1 MTGVQR
7 LESEPMPAP
16 RGKPTSVRW
25 GILALLFS
33 VSFVAYLLRMNISVA
48 AKFMMPELGISE
60 IQMGWIFAAFA
71 WGYALFQFPGGI
83 FGDVVGPRRALAWIT
98 VAWVAITILTG
109 LVPGTL
115 VASAGGVLT
124 VLVVLRFLM
133 GAFQAPLFPIVGG
146 TIAAWFPAAGW
157 ALPNSLTSTGL
168 GLGAAFTPPLVA
180 WVMTTLGW
188 RESFYVAVP
197 LSLLI
202 TAVWWWYARDAP
214 QEHRG
219 VNREEIELIT
229 ADRPPS
235 IAGPEKD
242 VLRRLL
248 KNREV
253 LLLSLSY
260 LAMNYVFY
268 IFFSWFYIY
277 LVDVR
282 GFGILEGGFFASLP
296 FIVGS
301 LAAGVG
307 GWVCDALCR
316 RIGPRW
322 GCRLPA
328 VVGLVLVAGFLFA
341 GALATNGYLA
351 VGFLSMCFAA
361 TQFTEGAYWSGMTYV
376 AGQHTTAAC
385 GVLNTGGNLAG
396 AIASPLVPIVAHHF
410 GWLSALATGSVFA
423 LLAAVLWFWIT
434 VDRPLA
440 ESPAG

>member
-1 MTGVQR
+1 
-7 LESEPMPAP
+7 
-16 RGKPTSVRW
+16 
-25 GILALLFS
+25 
-33 VSFVAYLLRMNISVA
+33 
-48 AKFMMPELGISE
+48 
-60 IQMGWIFAAFA
+60 MGWIFAAFA
-71 WGYALFQFPGGI
+71 WGYAIFQFPGGV
-83 FGDVVGPRRALAWIT
+83 FGDVVGPRRAMTWIT
-98 VAWVAITILTG
+98 LAWVAITVSTG
-109 LVPGTL
+109 VLPGNVLSSTWGVLVLL
-115 VASAGGVLT
+115 VA
-124 VLVVLRFLM
+124 LRFLM
-133 GAFQAPLFPIVGG
+133 GAFQAPLFPVVGG
-146 TIAAWFPAAGW
+146 TIANWFPVSGW

-188 RESFYVAVP
+188 RESFTIAVP

-202 TAVWWWYARDAP
+202 TALWWWYSRDTPAQHAR
-214 QEHRG
+214 
-219 VNREEIELIT
+219 VNQEEIGLIT
-229 ADRPPS
+229 AGRPPS
-235 IAGPEKD
+235 IAGSEKD

-282 GFGILEGGFFASLP
+282 GFGILEGGLFASLP

-328 VVGLVLVAGFLFA
+328 VVGLLSVAGFLLL
-341 GALATNGYLA
+341 GAMATNGYLA
-351 VGFLSMCFAA
+351 VAFLSLCFAG
-361 TQFTEGAYWSGMTYV
+361 TQFTEGAYWSGTTFV
-376 AGQHTTAAC
+376 AGEHTAAAC

-423 LLAAVLWFWIT
+423 LLAAALWFWIT

-440 ESPAG
+440 EVPAA

>member
-1 MTGVQR
+1 
-7 LESEPMPAP
+7 MPP
-16 RGKPTSVRW
+16 RDPRPTSVRW
-25 GILALLFS
+25 GILAILFS
-33 VSFVAYLLRMNISVA
+33 VSFVAYLLRMNLSVA

-71 WGYALFQFPGGI
+71 WGYAIFQFPGGV
-83 FGDVVGPRRALAWIT
+83 FGDVVGPRRALTLIT
-98 VAWVAITILTG
+98 LFWVALTVLTG
-109 LVPGTL
+109 LIPGQIA
-115 VASAGGVLT
+115 VSASGVL
-124 VLVVLRFLM
+124 VSLILLRFLM
-133 GAFQAPLFPIVGG
+133 GAFQAPLFPVIAG
-146 TIAAWFPAAGW
+146 TIASWFPVAGW
-157 ALPNSLTSTGL
+157 AFPNGLTSAGL
-168 GLGAAFTPPLVA
+168 GLGAALTPPLVA
-180 WVMTTLGW
+180 WVMVTLGW
-188 RESFYVAVP
+188 REAFYVAVP
-197 LSLLI
+197 TALVI
-202 TAVWWWYARDAP
+202 TAVWWWFATDTP
-214 QEHRG
+214 DEHDRVG
-219 VNREEIELIT
+219 QDELSLIT

-235 IAGPEKD
+235 LAAPEKD

-260 LAMNYVFY
+260 LCMNYVFY

-282 GFGILEGGFFASLP
+282 GFGLLEGGFYASLP

-307 GWVCDALCR
+307 GWVCDDLCR

-341 GALATNGYLA
+341 GATATNEYLA
-351 VGFLSMCFAA
+351 VVFLSICFGA
-361 TQFTEGAYWSGMTYV
+361 TQFTEGAYWSGATFV
-376 AGQHTTAAC
+376 AGRHTAAAT

-396 AIASPLVPIVAHHF
+396 AIASPLVPILAHHF
-410 GWLSALATGSVFA
+410 GWLTALATGSLFG
-423 LLAAVLWFWIT
+423 LLAAALWFWIR

-440 ESPAG
+440 DDAIG